1 MAEPLATSDDVLER
15 LGRALTSEETAKIDS
30 LLLDVSSAI
39 RGYTHQTFTED
50 TTTALLPIRNRAVRL
65 MQVPVTAI
73 TSVEDGRGNALPYEW
88 LTGDERICL
97 YSSGYVNEFEL
108 NILPGTRI
116 GKASVT
122 YTHGYETIPDPIIG
136 LCCHLALRALGVPS
150 TQSGIMQETI
160 TNYSY
165 QIGTAAASGP
175 FGLLA
180 SEKELL
186 DSYRRLAGPVVML

>member
-1 MAEPLATSDDVLER
+1 MTEPLATSDDVLER
-15 LGRALTSEETAKIDS
+15 LGRALTSEETGKIDG

-39 RGYTHQTFTED
+39 RAYTHQTFTED
-50 TTTALLPIRNRAVRL
+50 TTTTLLPIRNRSVRL
-65 MQVPVTAI
+65 MQVPVTAVAGV
-73 TSVEDGRGNALPYEW
+73 TDGRGNTLTYEW
-88 LTGDERICL
+88 LTGDERIRL
-97 YSSGYVNEFEL
+97 LSGGYLNEFEL
-108 NILPGTRI
+108 NILPNSRV

-122 YTHGYETIPDPIIG
+122 YTHGYETIPDLIVG
-136 LCCHLALRALGVPS
+136 LACHLALRALGVPS

-186 DSYRRLAGPVVML
+186 DSYRRLAGPISVM

>member
-1 MAEPLATSDDVLER
+1 MTEPLATSDDVLER
-15 LGRALTSEETAKIDS
+15 LGRALTSEETAKIDA

-39 RGYTHQTFTED
+39 RGYTHQTLTSEE
-50 TTTALLPIRNRAVRL
+50 TTALLVMSNRTIRL
-65 MQVPVTAI
+65 PLHPVTDVA
-73 TSVEDGRGNALPYEW
+73 SVVDQFGNAWPFQW
-88 LTGDERICL
+88 MTGDDRISVATSTWINL
-97 YSSGYVNEFEL
+97 FEL
-108 NILPGTRI
+108 NIYPWTRV
-116 GKASVT
+116 GKLAVT
-122 YTHGYETIPDPIIG
+122 YTHGYETIPDLIVG
-136 LCCHLALRALGVPS
+136 LACHLALRALGVPS

-186 DSYRRLAGPVVML
+186 DSYRRLAGPIVMI